1 MPRLNCASHLLGTV
15 AEQDRAL
22 AQRSCAALQQGL
34 DLRRVLVAQLATL
47 RLHPPASQPIRPST
61 IKQHRW
67 HNQAELSSSSDLNL
81 LLVSCSSLANSTDTT
96 R

>member
-1 MPRLNCASHLLGTV
+1 MPSLSCGSHLLGTV

-47 RLHPPASQPIRPST
+47 RLHPPAVPASHCPQVTCRMKDRLKASPR
-61 IKQHRW
+61 
-67 HNQAELSSSSDLNL
+67 A
-81 LLVSCSSLANSTDTT
+81 A
-96 R
+96 